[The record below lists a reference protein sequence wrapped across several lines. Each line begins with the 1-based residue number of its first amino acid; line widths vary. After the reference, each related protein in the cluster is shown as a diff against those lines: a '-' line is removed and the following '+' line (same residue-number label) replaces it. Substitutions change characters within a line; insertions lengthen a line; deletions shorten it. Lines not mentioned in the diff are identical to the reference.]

1 MDQEWPAGRRL
12 FGEDLKSEFLVAVE
26 DVQRV
31 IEITADD
38 EVLFGSG
45 EDVGSLEDL
54 DEGCVQGDRVIAS
67 EIAIGLE
74 AEDLLEFEGRIER
87 AVDIGEP
94 VGGKSKAPV
103 VSLQIG
109 PIQEAVGIGDCGDP
123 LPAHGLDEAILL
135 GSVPP
140 FDSPLGLGTVGI
152 DNLNAQARHCS
163 DEVGH
168 DATFSIENGPPVNV
182 EAPGEPVALTV
193 GPEGPHTVCGVL
205 TCGKTHEG
213 PAYGIVDEMEE
224 GALRATTLEP
234 VMIGAIKLDKLS
246 NGGSAGPLGTM
257 GPLAPLDIGAA
268 IGHEPPPYG
277 LVVNEDLVIL
287 EQDLRKQRRPIVPI
301 LRLPVQLQ
309 DLSFEPFAIPSVGG
323 GSAQPVDEATVSF
336 RSKTSQQP
344 VQVSLTQSILEAAT
358 MVRVLAQT
366 CFSTCARSR
375 SAWVMVRTVGFMGL
389 TIY

>member
-1 MDQEWPAGRRL
+1 M
-12 FGEDLKSEFLVAVE
+12 GEDLKSEFLIAVE

-54 DEGCVQGDRVIAS
+54 DEGCVQGDCVIAS

-74 AEDLLEFEGRIER
+74 AEDLLEFEGRVER

-123 LPAHGLDEAILL
+123 LPTHCLDETILL

-152 DNLNAQARHCS
+152 DNLKAQGRHS
-163 DEVGH
+163 PDEVGH
-168 DATFSIENGPPVNV
+168 GATLSIENAPPVKV
-182 EAPGEPVALTV
+182 EAPGDSVALTV

-205 TCGKTHEG
+205 ARGKTHKR
-213 PAYGIVDEMEE
+213 PACGIVDEVKE
-224 GALRATTLEP
+224 GALWAPALEP
-234 VMIGAIKLDKLS
+234 VMVRAVKLDKLA
-246 NGGSAGPLGTM
+246 NGSSTGS
-257 GPLAPLDIGAA
+257 
-268 IGHEPPPYG
+268 
-277 LVVNEDLVIL
+277 
-287 EQDLRKQRRPIVPI
+287 
-301 LRLPVQLQ
+301 
-309 DLSFEPFAIPSVGG
+309 F
-323 GSAQPVDEATVSF
+323 
-336 RSKTSQQP
+336 
-344 VQVSLTQSILEAAT
+344 
-358 MVRVLAQT
+358 
-366 CFSTCARSR
+366 
-375 SAWVMVRTVGFMGL
+375 
-389 TIY
+389 